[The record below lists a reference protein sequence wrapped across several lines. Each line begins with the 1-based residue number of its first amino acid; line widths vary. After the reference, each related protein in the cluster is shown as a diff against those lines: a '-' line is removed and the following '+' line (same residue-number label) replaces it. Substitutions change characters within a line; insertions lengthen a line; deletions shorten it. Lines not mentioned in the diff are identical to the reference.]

1 MRESHTLT
9 MSLLLIAGFKDRIH
23 AVQPVTSEYLHTYKS
38 DPTSSNRTNKY
49 TQLTWIYQI
58 NKYIDV
64 GALDCTRVCMFL
76 CEKTQKCAQL
86 RV

>member
-38 DPTSSNRTNKY
+38 DPHILKPHKQVYPANMDLPDKC
-49 TQLTWIYQI
+49 
-58 NKYIDV
+58 IDV